1 MSSIKASSPPTTE
14 FTAFTGKDFRSAI
27 IDNHWNDPPTKI
39 FSSAETIDVEVDSQ
53 IIHKVISETLL
64 RCQENFKTG
73 IQKRMVDDTT
83 RRMNQLLKTIEDH
96 GIEKDVLHSLCK
108 LCQAMEKREFEGAL
122 ELHVKLMTK
131 AYDNQSQWLVGIKRL
146 IDLDQK
152 ISQ

>member
-1 MSSIKASSPPTTE
+1 MSSINATSPPPPE

-39 FSSAETIDVEVDSQ
+39 FKSTEVIDAEVDSE
-53 IIHKVISETLL
+53 IIHKVINETLL

-96 GIEKDVLHSLCK
+96 GIEKHVLHSLCQ
-108 LCQAMEKREFEGAL
+108 LCQALERREYEGAT
-122 ELHVKLMTK
+122 ELHVKMMTK
-131 AYDNQSQWLVGIKRL
+131 AYDNQSQWLVGMKRL